1 MMISIVSVC
10 VSIVLHVCLINR
22 ANATVIINSYKPP
35 QCYHEWTSCDHGLGS
50 KAVQFYSNK
59 QVLFIGDSLTRYQYL
74 SLCYI
79 LRHRKAQ
86 RKETYPSV
94 LQENTWDGWP
104 AFFIGSSNMLYPYEE
119 CTVCDH
125 GGTYEYRHYH
135 DPHLNIKLTYIQ
147 YRGIGFEKDNWL
159 SIYFP
164 NNEHLDLVVTNVG
177 FFGFHFSNS
186 YLQFIEVMKALA
198 DKVVWKTTTY
208 QDQEYTTPD
217 WWEKHSSAAANR
229 TTMNQMDS
237 FMCNYEGVLCLDTS
251 WTATHAKSS
260 NYWDTTHFK
269 EPIYA
274 IFNDEL
280 INILKAP

>member
-1 MMISIVSVC
+1 MELALTVRFIFVLHAFMVC
-10 VSIVLHVCLINR
+10 VSSAVD
-22 ANATVIINSYKPP
+22 INSYKPP
-35 QCYHEWTSCDHGLGS
+35 QCYHEWTSCDYGLGN

-59 QVLFIGDSLTRYQYL
+59 KVLFIGDSLTRYQYL

-79 LRHRKAQ
+79 LRHREAQ

-94 LQENTWDGWP
+94 VQENTWDGWP
-104 AFFIGSSNMLYPYEE
+104 AFFNGSSNMLYPYEE

-125 GGTYEYRHYH
+125 GGTYEYRNYH

-147 YRGIGFEKDNWL
+147 FRGIGFKNEKWL
-159 SIYFP
+159 HTYFP
-164 NNEHLDLVVTNVG
+164 NNAHIDVVVTNVG
-177 FFGFHFSNS
+177 FFGFHHTVNQEE
-186 YLQFIEVMKALA
+186 YIGVMRALA

-208 QDQEYTTPD
+208 HDEEYSTPD
-217 WWEKHSSAAANR
+217 WWEQHRKAAANR
-229 TTMNQMDS
+229 TTMNIVDHR
-237 FMCNYEGVLCLDTS
+237 MCNHEGVLCLDTS
-251 WTATHAKSS
+251 WTATHAKST

-280 INILKAP
+280 INVLSKS